1 MRRKGKGRTLGSLQ
15 LPPGGY
21 GDSMGSSNSGR
32 SGQFSPQMPGSSR
45 SDISES
51 IRNVER
57 FYEAEMSQADMAL
70 SKELSN
76 RGMT

>member
-1 MRRKGKGRTLGSLQ
+1 MRRKGKGKTLGSLQ

-21 GDSMGSSNSGR
+21 GDSMGSNNSSR
-32 SGQFSPQMPGSSR
+32 SGQFSPQPSTSR
-45 SDISES
+45 SNISES
-51 IRNVER
+51 IRNVEKY
-57 FYEAEMSQADMAL
+57 YETEMSQADMAL